1 LSVQERNPA
10 VDGHSELALIQ
21 GVATMLVY
29 ACIGGFVALR
39 LHLTPIVGFLA
50 AGVLLGPF
58 TPGPI
63 ANDDVAHQLAELG
76 VILLMFGVGLHF
88 SVRDLMAVRAIAVPG
103 AVGQSLIAV
112 ALTAGIAMT
121 WGWSLRAG
129 VVLGIAVSVAS
140 TVVLIRALAER
151 HVLDSQAG
159 RTAVGWLV
167 VEDLMSVLVLV
178 LLPLLAAGQDHGNEL
193 IVGAERAIEGPG
205 ENVLLSLALTF
216 GKLAVLIF
224 LVFVV
229 GQRLVSW
236 ALAQLGSSES
246 EEMFTLTVLVIALG
260 VAVGANVAFDVS
272 FALGAFFAGVI
283 VGGSGVE
290 HRAATDVLPLRD
302 IFGVLFFVSVGMLF
316 DPGVLVRAP
325 GQLLAVVL
333 LIMIAKPLAAGLI
346 ALALRQPLRVVLT
359 VSPALAQIGEFSFI
373 VAVMGREVGILPA
386 GATQLIVG
394 GAIVSIALNPFLMR
408 AADWFGGRFAE
419 QAVTQAEPRTIHP

>member
-1 LSVQERNPA
+1 

-21 GVATMLVY
+21 GVALMLVY
-29 ACIGGFVALR
+29 ACIGGFIAMRLR
-39 LHLTPIVGFLA
+39 LTPIVGFLA
-50 AGVLLGPF
+50 AGIFLGPF

-63 ANDDVAHQLAELG
+63 ANEDVAHQLAELG

-88 SVRDLMAVRAIAVPG
+88 KVRDLIAVRNIAVPG

-112 ALTAGIAMT
+112 ILTTAIAAT

-129 VVLGIAVSVAS
+129 LVLGIAVSVAS
-140 TVVLIRALAER
+140 TVVLIRALSER
-151 HVLDSQAG
+151 NVLASQAG
-159 RTAVGWLV
+159 RTAVGWLI

-178 LLPLLAAGQDHGNEL
+178 LLPLMAAGEDHGNEL
-193 IVGAERAIEGPG
+193 IVGTETAVG
-205 ENVLLSLALTF
+205 ESSQNIFLTLGLTF
-216 GKLAVLIF
+216 GKLAILIF
-224 LVFVV
+224 LVFVI

-236 ALAQLGSSES
+236 ALRQLGDSDS

-260 VAVGANVAFDVS
+260 VAVGANLAFDVS

-283 VGGSGVE
+283 VGASGVE
-290 HRAATDVLPLRD
+290 HRAASDVLPLRD

-316 DPGVLVRAP
+316 DPGVVTESP

-346 ALALRQPLRVVLT
+346 ALFLHQPMRVVLT

-394 GAIVSIALNPFLMR
+394 GAIVSIALNPFVMR

-419 QAVTQAEPRTIHP
+419 QAVVQAEPQTVHP